1 MKGIVF
7 ALAGLLVTQDIR
19 GQDAA
24 GTAPGYSVVL
34 TVRDRTIVAIE
45 QVYATLAWVAERGAE
60 LGLDG
65 DRLAIAGDSV
75 GGNMTAAVAIMTKER
90 GGPAIRYQALL
101 YPVTDANFETGS
113 YEEFA
118 EGPWLT
124 RKGMQW
130 FWDAYLPDVS
140 LRSEATAS
148 PLRASLEQLRGLPFA
163 FDSSGLRVTDVVTD
177 LAADPPGSGGVGLT
191 PSGGG
196 SLDSNTPGY
205 VDFIDG
211 QGVSLGGGVT
221 APSGAVFVR
230 RWSIE
235 PLAGSSDLI
244 VVQVLARPLAAGSP
258 PAGQRAAGEV
268 RLVTMRARTLR

>member
-1 MKGIVF
+1 MQSNGFTLMEVLV
-7 ALAGLLVTQDIR
+7 ALALLCVAALGGIQLVAMATQTASR
-19 GQDAA
+19 A
-24 GTAPGYSVVL
+24 GTL
-34 TVRDRTIVAIE
+34 TTSA
-45 QVYATLAWVAERGAE
+45 ALA
-60 LGLDG
+60 
-65 DRLAIAGDSV
+65 
-75 GGNMTAAVAIMTKER
+75 AAR
-90 GGPAIRYQALL
+90 
-101 YPVTDANFETGS
+101 
-113 YEEFA
+113 
-118 EGPWLT
+118 
-124 RKGMQW
+124 
-130 FWDAYLPDVS
+130 
-140 LRSEATAS
+140 
-148 PLRASLEQLRGLPFA
+148 LEQLRGLPFA